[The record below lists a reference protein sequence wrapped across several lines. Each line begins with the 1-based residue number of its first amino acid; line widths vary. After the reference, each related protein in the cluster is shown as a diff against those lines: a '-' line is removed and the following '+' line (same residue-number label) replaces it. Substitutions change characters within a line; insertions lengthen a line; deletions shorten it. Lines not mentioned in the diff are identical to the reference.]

1 MASFSK
7 RTYFSWRLVCT
18 DEPSLNATFASE
30 VSANARLLELSEQ
43 GHSGVKIKKFSSLGW
58 QARVRRNGFPLLV
71 KTFPRRDM
79 AEQWA
84 TEREAEMHK
93 RQFVDYREAARN
105 TLGDLLRKYDSK
117 RLSGRPK
124 QDPDRARL
132 AKLSET
138 PIAMIRMSILQASDF
153 IEYRDERCKMVKG
166 STVKKEL
173 EVFCA
178 VISLARRDWRINL
191 PVNPACGALMERPG
205 KVDGDERVRRLKEK
219 HTIVTER
226 AEPTSPSGPT
236 QVQAKRRLR
245 AGIEYENDTDTAV
258 ILALPQSEQQALFRA
273 CRYPHWYT
281 QRKRQV
287 TAATL
292 KARAQRAV
300 AAPIKARLRPGRL
313 IWSLASFAIETAMR
327 RGEMLKLQWSHTHL
341 ADGYLD
347 LPDSIT
353 KNRKP
358 RLVPLSLRARRILA
372 AQPRTGETVFDTNV
386 NTVKLG
392 FKRAFERAGCVD
404 LRLHDLRH
412 EATSRLFERTDL
424 RESEIGY
431 ITGHT
436 DPRMLQRYYNK
447 RPEEFVDRFNR
458 SCDWPSLGSGSCQAS
473 CRVRLSNQAAF

>member
-18 DEPSLNATFASE
+18 DELSLNATFVSE

-43 GHSGVKIKKFSSLGW
+43 GHSGVKIKKFFSLGW

-173 EVFCA
+173 EVFLCRDQLG
-178 VISLARRDWRINL
+178 STRLAHK
-191 PVNPACGALMERPG
+191 PAGQP
-205 KVDGDERVRRLKEK
+205 
-219 HTIVTER
+219 
-226 AEPTSPSGPT
+226 
-236 QVQAKRRLR
+236 
-245 AGIEYENDTDTAV
+245 
-258 ILALPQSEQQALFRA
+258 
-273 CRYPHWYT
+273 
-281 QRKRQV
+281 
-287 TAATL
+287 
-292 KARAQRAV
+292 
-300 AAPIKARLRPGRL
+300 
-313 IWSLASFAIETAMR
+313 
-327 RGEMLKLQWSHTHL
+327 
-341 ADGYLD
+341 
-347 LPDSIT
+347 
-353 KNRKP
+353 
-358 RLVPLSLRARRILA
+358 SLRR
-372 AQPRTGETVFDTNV
+372 PDGETTEGFEQSFLRIPANV
-386 NTVKLG
+386 
-392 FKRAFERAGCVD
+392 
-404 LRLHDLRH
+404 
-412 EATSRLFERTDL
+412 TDD
-424 RESEIGY
+424 S
-431 ITGHT
+431 
-436 DPRMLQRYYNK
+436 D
-447 RPEEFVDRFNR
+447 
-458 SCDWPSLGSGSCQAS
+458 SS
-473 CRVRLSNQAAF
+473 